1 MMDTKETVNQKVIIG
16 IIDASG
22 SMGSFWK
29 DMAKF
34 WNQSIAEQTNILITF
49 SADAKLEQHPYLD
62 ENIKKHGGGQTNI
75 LAAFKMLQ

>member
-1 MMDTKETVNQKVIIG
+1 MGEGGKDKVIIG

-34 WNQSIAEQTNILITF
+34 WNQSIAEQANMLITF
-49 SADAKLEQHPYLD
+49 SQNAKLEEHPYL
-62 ENIKKHGGGQTNI
+62 E
-75 LAAFKMLQ
+75 